1 MGESRLPVRAGRSAA
16 PCHGGQA
23 VAFRE
28 ASTPEFRD
36 YAARIVGN
44 AKALAD
50 ACLRLGM
57 PVLTGGTDNH
67 LLLIDVFK
75 GFGLTGR
82 QAESALRQCGFTL
95 NRNALPFDPNGPW
108 YTSGLR
114 VGTPAVTTLGMS
126 AAEMGEIAVVMQL
139 VLSNTR
145 PDAAGSSG
153 RSGKYTLDPQVAA
166 EATTRVRQLLE
177 RYPLYPELDLDLML
191 DAVSERV

>member
-1 MGESRLPVRAGRSAA
+1 MAA
-16 PCHGGQA
+16 KA

-36 YAARIVGN
+36 YAARIVAN
-44 AKALAD
+44 ARTLAA
-50 ACLRLGM
+50 ACMRLGM
-57 PVLTGGTDNH
+57 PVATGGTDNH

-114 VGTPAVTTLGMS
+114 VGTPGVTTLGMS
-126 AAEMGEIAVVMQL
+126 GAEMDEIASVMQL

-145 PDAAGSSG
+145 SVSASG
-153 RSGKYTLDPQVAA
+153 GGKSGKYSLDGNVAG
-166 EATTRVRQLLE
+166 EATSRVRELLD
-177 RYPLYPELDLDLML
+177 RFPLYPELDLELMQ
-191 DAVSERV
+191 DSVSEHV